1 MSHRNAPLNAAGRR
15 ILVDRVCRQGRPVS
29 HVAKEMGISRQTAHK
44 WINRYRQ
51 FGEPGLQ
58 DRSSAP
64 RVHGTRTPRPVE
76 RQVVRLRQRRRQ
88 GRDWIA
94 ERTGASPRT
103 VSRILARYAMPA
115 LSDIDPVT
123 GQRIRGGPVT
133 SHRYERAH
141 PGDLLHIDVKKLG
154 RIPDGGGWRL
164 HGFHT
169 RHGGDRN
176 HRVGFDY
183 IHTAVDDHS
192 RVAYAEV
199 LPDEKGVTA
208 AGFLLRAGAWF
219 AEHGVRISEILTD
232 NHKSYTVSHDFADAV
247 AALGVTHRTIKAYCP
262 WQNGK
267 VERFHRT
274 LALGWAYAQPY
285 LDNDQRT
292 QALPIWLDYYN
303 LERKHYGIG
312 GQTPISRL
320 SLSTTC

>member
-1 MSHRNAPLNAAGRR
+1 MVHRNAPLNVAGRK
-15 ILVDRVCRQGRPVS
+15 ILVDRVCHQGRPVS
-29 HVAKEMGISRQTAHK
+29 HVAKEMGISRPTAHK
-44 WINRYRQ
+44 WVKRYLEL
-51 FGEPGLQ
+51 GEAGLA

-64 RVHGTRTPRPVE
+64 HHHGTRTARPVE
-76 RQVVRLRQRRRQ
+76 RHVVRLRWRRRQ

-94 ERTGASPRT
+94 EHTGASPRT
-103 VSRILARYAMPA
+103 VSRILARYGMPSLA
-115 LSDIDPVT
+115 DIDPVT
-123 GQRIRGGPVT
+123 GERIRGGPKT
-133 SHRYERAH
+133 KHRYERPH

-169 RHGGDRN
+169 RHRGERI
-176 HRVGFDY
+176 GFDY

-208 AGFLLRAGAWF
+208 AGFLLRAAAWF
-219 AEHGVRISEILTD
+219 AEHGVTITEILSD
-232 NHKSYTVSHDFADAV
+232 NHRSYTVSRHFAEAV
-247 AALGVTHRTIKAYCP
+247 AALGVKHRTIKPYCP

-292 QALPIWLDYYN
+292 ADLPIWLNYYN

-312 GQTPISRL
+312 GKTPISRL
-320 SLSTTC
+320 ALSTTC

>member
-1 MSHRNAPLNAAGRR
+1 LNVAGRK
-15 ILVDRVCRQGRPVS
+15 ILVDRVCHQGRPVS
-29 HVAKEMGISRQTAHK
+29 HVAKEMGISRPTAHK
-44 WINRYRQ
+44 WVKRYREL
-51 FGEPGLQ
+51 GEAGLQ

-64 RVHGTRTPRPVE
+64 HHHGTRTARPVE
-76 RQVVRLRQRRRQ
+76 RHVVRLRWRRRQ

-94 ERTGASPRT
+94 EHTGASPRT
-103 VSRILARYAMPA
+103 VSRILARYGMPA
-115 LSDIDPVT
+115 LADIDPVT
-123 GQRIRGGPVT
+123 GERIRGGPKT
-133 SHRYERAH
+133 KHRYERPH

-169 RHGGDRN
+169 RHRGERI
-176 HRVGFDY
+176 GFDY

-208 AGFLLRAGAWF
+208 AGFLLRAAAWF
-219 AEHGVRISEILTD
+219 AEHGVTITEILSD
-232 NHKSYTVSHDFADAV
+232 NHRSYTVSRHFAEAV
-247 AALGVTHRTIKAYCP
+247 AALGVKHRTIKPYCP

-292 QALPIWLDYYN
+292 ADLPIWLNYYN

-312 GQTPISRL
+312 GKTPISRL
-320 SLSTTC
+320 ALSTTC

>member
-1 MSHRNAPLNAAGRR
+1 MVHRNAPLNVAGRK
-15 ILVDRVCRQGRPVS
+15 ILVDRVCHQGRAVS
-29 HVAKEMGISRQTAHK
+29 HVAKEMGISRPTAHK
-44 WINRYRQ
+44 WVKRYREL
-51 FGEPGLQ
+51 GEAGLQ

-64 RVHGTRTPRPVE
+64 HHHGTRTARPVE
-76 RQVVRLRQRRRQ
+76 RHVVRLRWRRRQ

-94 ERTGASPRT
+94 EHTGASPRT
-103 VSRILARYAMPA
+103 VSRILARYGMPA
-115 LSDIDPVT
+115 LADIDPVT
-123 GQRIRGGPVT
+123 GERIRGGPKT
-133 SHRYERAH
+133 KHRYERPH

-169 RHGGDRN
+169 RHRGERI
-176 HRVGFDY
+176 GFDY

-208 AGFLLRAGAWF
+208 AGFLLRAAAWF
-219 AEHGVRISEILTD
+219 AEHGVTITEILSD
-232 NHKSYTVSHDFADAV
+232 NHRSYTVSRHFAEAV
-247 AALGVTHRTIKAYCP
+247 AALGVKHRTIKPYCP

-292 QALPIWLDYYN
+292 ADLPIWLNYYN

-312 GQTPISRL
+312 GKTPISRL
-320 SLSTTC
+320 ALSTTC